1 MASSKRVPM
10 GSKNPPTPKPP
21 AEGKAK
27 PSSVDTARRN
37 RRLGGPAKKG
47 AATPT
52 GSGIN
57 DLVYRGPLKMSA
69 KKQGATRTI
78 GVKKQATRRIAKANS
93 PLGKLPR
100 VPKAPTKRAT
110 GRTKYGRG
118 ML

>member
-10 GSKNPPTPKPP
+10 GSKKPPTPKPP
-21 AEGKAK
+21 AEGKVK

-69 KKQGATRTI
+69 QKKRVSSTRPVTKPKPKKKAG
-78 GVKKQATRRIAKANS
+78 GV
-93 PLGKLPR
+93 
-100 VPKAPTKRAT
+100 
-110 GRTKYGRG
+110 YGRG